1 MAHSISETRRPYE
14 RWLVVVWL
22 LIMIDDTIS
31 LIISLSYNIESV
43 VVVSLHH
50 HQMREHLCYREYQW
64 LPNQQIVLNINL
76 MARFLCHINKITWH
90 IFRTHSLCTP
100 IYMSKR
106 LQHRGNY
113 KQINQAHRHSI
124 LGKFQNLCMWI
135 KRDLNIAGFA
145 NAVQV
150 TIWL

>member
-1 MAHSISETRRPYE
+1 MAHSISETCRPYE

-31 LIISLSYNIESV
+31 IIISLSYNIESV

-50 HQMREHLCYREYQW
+50 HLMRTHLCYREYQW
-64 LPNQQIVLNINL
+64 LPNERIVLNINP
-76 MARFLCHINKITWH
+76 MTRFLCHINKPTWH

-106 LQHRGNY
+106 LQHRGKS
-113 KQINQAHRHSI
+113 KQITDIPLHWERFKIYVS
-124 LGKFQNLCMWI
+124 GSKE
-135 KRDLNIAGFA
+135 
-145 NAVQV
+145 
-150 TIWL
+150 T